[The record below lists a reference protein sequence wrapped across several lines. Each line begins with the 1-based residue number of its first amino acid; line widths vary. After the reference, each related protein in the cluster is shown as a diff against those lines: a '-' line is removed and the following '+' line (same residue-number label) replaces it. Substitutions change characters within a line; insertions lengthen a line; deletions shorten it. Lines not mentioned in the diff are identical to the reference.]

1 MTTTTKTKPK
11 LTSKTCTK
19 CGGYLSGASYYP
31 TKSKFFP
38 DGTLP
43 ICRECLDSMV
53 GTEEWWGMDKFCQW
67 ADYPFL
73 PDVWTKLVTELE
85 EGALTAYVKGYT
97 NNLQYSQLDWKKA
110 HDEWAALLKTGEYK
124 DRIPDLSAARKA
136 ELTHTWGK
144 GYTDDELTYMDKFY
158 TGMCNSHNIIT
169 ETQKHAAE
177 TLAKLS
183 VRISQ
188 KISAG
193 DDIDKDI
200 GAYDKEMKIGGFT
213 TENVKNMSDFES
225 VGELIAYLEKVGW
238 KNPYYEGAPKDV
250 VDETIA
256 NMQAY
261 LRRLV
266 MGESNLKDAVE
277 QRLSSLGLNKPGDLD
292 LSEEE
297 LDRYDVEG
305 FNEIEV
311 RAVDEDEQE
320 MIVDET

>member
-1 MTTTTKTKPK
+1 MTSKPK

-19 CGGYLSGASYYP
+19 CGAYLSGGSYYP
-31 TKSKFFP
+31 TKSRFFP

-43 ICRECLDSMV
+43 ICRECLSELV
-53 GTEEWWGMDKFCQW
+53 GTEQWWSMDKFCQW

-73 PDVWTKLVTELE
+73 PDVWTKLKAELE
-85 EGALTAYVKGYT
+85 DDALTAYIKGYT
-97 NNLQYSQLDWKKA
+97 TNVQYSQLDWKTA
-110 HDEWAALLKTGEYK
+110 HDEWAELLKTGAYK
-124 DRIPDLSAARKA
+124 DRIPEISAATLADLER
-136 ELTHTWGK
+136 TWGT
-144 GYTDDELTYMDKFY
+144 GYTKEELQYLDKFY
-158 TGMCNSHNIIT
+158 KGMCSSHNIIT

-188 KISAG
+188 KISNG
-193 DDIDKDI
+193 EDIDKDI

-213 TENVKNMSDFES
+213 TENIKNMSDFES
-225 VGELIAYLEKVGW
+225 VGELVAYLEKVGW

-250 VDETIA
+250 VDQTIA

-266 MGESNLKDAVE
+266 MAESNLKDAVE
-277 QRLSSLGLNKPGDLD
+277 QRLSSIGLNRPGELD

-305 FNEIEV
+305 FNDIEV